1 MGCSSTMCIK
11 TQSIHKAPAVEDKK
25 DKLCLIKL
33 FFERSYKD
41 LKANTYDDPLLELQN
56 FRNGIYDFILLEIKM
71 KPIDGL
77 ELYKKIRE
85 IDREVKVFIFTVS
98 DPKFEEYEKPCSS
111 FEEKYFI
118 QKPISLHNLSQ
129 CVSTGIT

>member
-1 MGCSSTMCIK
+1 MRCSSTMCIK
-11 TQSIHKAPAVEDKK
+11 TQSIHKAPVVEDKK

-33 FFERSYKD
+33 FFERSDKD
-41 LKANTYDDPLLELQN
+41 LKVDTYDDPLLELEN
-56 FRNGIYDFILLEIKM
+56 FRKGIYDFILLEIKM

-98 DPKFEEYEKPCSS
+98 DPKFEEYENHV
-111 FEEKYFI
+111 
-118 QKPISLHNLSQ
+118 HNLKRNTLSINQ
-129 CVSTGIT
+129 FRYIIYFNA

>member
-71 KPIDGL
+71 KPTLQENKGN
-77 ELYKKIRE
+77 RQG
-85 IDREVKVFIFTVS
+85 S
-98 DPKFEEYEKPCSS
+98 
-111 FEEKYFI
+111 
-118 QKPISLHNLSQ
+118 
-129 CVSTGIT
+129 